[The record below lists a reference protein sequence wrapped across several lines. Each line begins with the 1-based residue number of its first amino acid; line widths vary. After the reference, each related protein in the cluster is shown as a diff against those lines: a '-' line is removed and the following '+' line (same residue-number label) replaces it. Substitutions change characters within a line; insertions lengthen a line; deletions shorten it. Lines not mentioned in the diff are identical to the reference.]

1 MKELNDSIQRH
12 AATKHKW
19 IDTSFLLTS
28 AAHKTHNVLPV
39 IVNKTAFNSVKR
51 RIEYYSDDDDDSD
64 HDDDNDYYD
73 DNDNDYYDDDDNDH
87 DDDDVNDTT
96 FSLNRSEL
104 QLVSP
109 SATPSGHEHDAINL
123 NHSPSP
129 NNHQDSLAEK
139 IASYVAASS
148 DGSSPDSKVMNTIII
163 NQLLYMMYN
172 S

>member
-28 AAHKTHNVLPV
+28 EAHKTHNVLPV
-39 IVNKTAFNSVKR
+39 IANKTAFNSVKR

-64 HDDDNDYYD
+64 HDDDN
-73 DNDNDYYDDDDNDH
+73 NYYDDDDDH

-148 DGSSPDSKVMNTIII
+148 DGSSPDSKVINTIII
-163 NQLLYMMYN
+163 NQLLYMMHN